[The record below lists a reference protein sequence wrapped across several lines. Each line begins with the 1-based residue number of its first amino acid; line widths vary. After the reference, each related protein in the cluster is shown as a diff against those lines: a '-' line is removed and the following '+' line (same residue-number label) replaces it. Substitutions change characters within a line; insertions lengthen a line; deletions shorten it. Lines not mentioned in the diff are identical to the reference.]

1 MAFRVTLDGAMKGIK
16 FATKEE
22 AKDAL
27 WDFYSDK
34 MDRPSFDKMI
44 EQHIEEA

>member
-16 FATKEE
+16 FATKDE

-27 WDFYSDK
+27 WDFYKDK
-34 MDRPSFDKMI
+34 MDRAAFDTMI